1 MTTVVVRSDRA
12 AINRSANIA
21 LWVLQA
27 LLGAAF
33 LMAGGA
39 KLAGADPVVQQFDI
53 IGMGQWLRYLT
64 GALEV
69 VAAILL
75 VVPGK
80 SGYGA
85 LLVSCIMVGAAAV
98 HLFVLQNSPVAP
110 LVLLALAAVIVWARL
125 VREPKARIDRVA
137 TQSE

>member
-1 MTTVVVRSDRA
+1 MTTIVVRSDRA
-12 AINRSANIA
+12 TTSRGANIA

-27 LLGAAF
+27 LLAALF

-39 KLAGADPVVQQFDI
+39 KLAGPDQVVQQFDI

-69 VAAILL
+69 IAAILL
-75 VVPGK
+75 VIPGR

-85 LLVSCIMVGAAAV
+85 LLVACIMVGATAV
-98 HLFVLQNSPVAP
+98 HLFVLQDSPIAP

-125 VREPKARIDRVA
+125 VRAPKASVDPVA
-137 TQSE
+137 THS